1 MSGRPSF
8 LKQLGLTGSIGAG
21 KSTAA
26 ALLCEAGLT
35 VLDADAMA
43 REVTAAPAVLAEI
56 AARWPEVVGE
66 GRLDRAA
73 LAARVF
79 ADPAEL
85 AALEAI
91 THPRIAERAAEEL
104 SAAAER
110 GEGWVVRDIPLL
122 FEKGLQPEMDA
133 VWVVD
138 APYELRLARL
148 AARSGLTPE
157 QVAAREA
164 AQWPAQRKR
173 AAADLVLD
181 NSGTVEGLRAQIA
194 AALARL

>member
-181 NSGTVEGLRAQIA
+181 NSGTAEGLRAQIA